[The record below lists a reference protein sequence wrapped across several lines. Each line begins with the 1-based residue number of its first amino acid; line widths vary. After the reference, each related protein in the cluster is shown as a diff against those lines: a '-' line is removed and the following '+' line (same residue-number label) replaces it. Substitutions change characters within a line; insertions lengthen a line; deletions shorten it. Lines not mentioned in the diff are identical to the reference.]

1 MVFVSILIDIGFIFI
16 GPQHEKLMGLQV
28 NNHMFHAYWSK
39 FQFTLALSLMIQ
51 ISRLMVL
58 VSYLL
63 VNILHTH
70 RGCRLMIQYIMSID
84 LGFKFGG
91 LQVNGSYFNM
101 NGISF
106 IFIGPQ
112 QEKLTGLQINDHIFH
127 VHWSKFQLTSVLSLI
142 IQILR
147 LMVLVSYLL
156 VNIFHTYRGCRLM
169 IQSFMFIDLSFIFHR
184 HHV

>member
-1 MVFVSILIDIGFIFI
+1 
-16 GPQHEKLMGLQV
+16 
-28 NNHMFHAYWSK
+28 
-39 FQFTLALSLMIQ
+39 
-51 ISRLMVL
+51 
-58 VSYLL
+58 
-63 VNILHTH
+63 
-70 RGCRLMIQYIMSID
+70 MIQYIMFID

-147 LMVLVSYLL
+147 LMV
-156 VNIFHTYRGCRLM
+156 IFHIYW
-169 IQSFMFIDLSFIFHR
+169 SIFFTLIG
-184 HHV
+184 VAG